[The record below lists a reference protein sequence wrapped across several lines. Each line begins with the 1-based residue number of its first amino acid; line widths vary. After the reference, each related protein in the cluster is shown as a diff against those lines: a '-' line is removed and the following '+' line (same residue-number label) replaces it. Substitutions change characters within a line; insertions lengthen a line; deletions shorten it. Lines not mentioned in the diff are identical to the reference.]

1 MSQYSTYLCYSTY
14 MHMTCTTYRTRGPW
28 HPSRLP
34 RSCRPCSRP
43 RSCRPCS
50 RPRSRRPCSR
60 PSNLRQCSRSVE
72 CAHSVA
78 LALYFFN
85 TDQCAMYCVLYVFL
99 FIFYN
104 TVFFITQPCSTP
116 RRGTAYRLADDAAVY
131 AHRSWPSR
139 PTCQSSHPS
148 RRCTGTSIPPH
159 SLRSSTLHHR
169 NESCRLRKSSQSIL
183 VRQREGVAP
192 VL

>member
-1 MSQYSTYLCYSTY
+1 MRSIHHCVPAGLRNTARSALYCVLYVFCIYFVFIQIIHEPVQYVLVLQYVHVTCA
-14 MHMTCTTYRTRGPW
+14 CTTYRTRGPW

-78 LALYFFN
+78 LVLYFFN

-104 TVFFITQPCSTP
+104 TVFFITQPC
-116 RRGTAYRLADDAAVY
+116 L
-131 AHRSWPSR
+131 
-139 PTCQSSHPS
+139 CSSHQ
-148 RRCTGTSIPPH
+148 GTW
-159 SLRSSTLHHR
+159 LGKQANCL
-169 NESCRLRKSSQSIL
+169 L
-183 VRQREGVAP
+183 A
-192 VL
+192 